1 MRNVELFYYQ
11 VVHYVVSETTFF
23 SNSKDKQH
31 SFLFFLVDYLSGFC
45 LILFGVLGAVRFAIC
60 YYSISI
66 SESTTAAVFLFN
78 PIRLTESFD
87 SSPFFNGLSL
97 VFLQQIVWVDCAFHC
112 RMQ

>member
-31 SFLFFLVDYLSGFC
+31 SFLFFLVDYLYGFC

-60 YYSISI
+60 YCSISI
-66 SESTTAAVFLFN
+66 SESTTAAVFL
-78 PIRLTESFD
+78 
-87 SSPFFNGLSL
+87 
-97 VFLQQIVWVDCAFHC
+97 
-112 RMQ
+112 